1 MESLLQHA
9 RYQRRFAHGNRHLGH
24 GLSNGFNIDRLEIF
38 FMQTRARRLASDAQ
52 NRNGVGGGGVQ
63 RGDHIRSRRARC
75 SQAYADIACRG
86 AGIAFRHMRRAFHVS
101 GQNMTDPA
109 VLAHRRIERVNRRAG
124 HAKCG
129 CNPFFFQY
137 IHCRVDGSHFCHF
150 LLPRYIGKIFQI
162 LIKPK
167 KSRSAERVG
176 SAINQP
182 GV

>member
-9 RYQRRFAHGNRHLGH
+9 RHQRRFAHGHRHLSD
-24 GLSNGFNIDRLEIF
+24 GLSNGLYIDRLEIF
-38 FMQTRARRLASDAQ
+38 FMQTRARRLAGDAQ
-52 NRNGVGGGGVQ
+52 NRNGVSRGGVQ

-75 SQAYADIACRG
+75 SQAYADIAGRG
-86 AGIAFRHMRRAFHVS
+86 PRITFRHMRRAFHVTR
-101 GQNMTDPA
+101 QNMTDPA

-129 CNPFFFQY
+129 GNSFFFQY

-162 LIKPK
+162 
-167 KSRSAERVG
+167 
-176 SAINQP
+176 
-182 GV
+182 